1 MMKILIAGA
10 SGLVGKSLVS
20 CLAKEHE
27 ITVLG
32 RDSALLK
39 KIFPKHHAINWPE
52 LKKES
57 ATNYQLV
64 INLCGESIAAKHW
77 SRQQKTKIV
86 QSRVETTQ
94 TLANWALTS
103 STPELLRFLNA
114 SAVGIY
120 GLNTSENTEDRRI
133 AIQKKSFSQQIVRE
147 WESIVKKKL
156 ENKISYT
163 LMRFGVVLKKHQGFL
178 KKLELPYK
186 LGLASI
192 LGDGQQAI
200 SWVHIEDLVRAIGFI
215 INTPTLIGAVNIVAP
230 DIVSQKKFAQTLAKA
245 LHRPCFLKTPSRFIE
260 VFFGQ
265 MGQELLLSGQAVIPK
280 KLNESGFSFYYPTL
294 EKALFQEYNF
304 KH

>member
-20 CLAKEHE
+20 CLPKEHE
-27 ITVLG
+27 ITVLS

-39 KIFPKHHAINWPE
+39 KIFPKHHAITWPE

-57 ATNYQLV
+57 VTNYQLV

-103 STPELLRFLNA
+103 STPQLLRFLNA

-120 GLNTSENTEDRRI
+120 GLNTSENTEDTRI

-147 WESIVKKKL
+147 WESIVKKTRK
-156 ENKISYT
+156 
-163 LMRFGVVLKKHQGFL
+163 
-178 KKLELPYK
+178 
-186 LGLASI
+186 
-192 LGDGQQAI
+192 
-200 SWVHIEDLVRAIGFI
+200 
-215 INTPTLIGAVNIVAP
+215 
-230 DIVSQKKFAQTLAKA
+230 
-245 LHRPCFLKTPSRFIE
+245 
-260 VFFGQ
+260 
-265 MGQELLLSGQAVIPK
+265 
-280 KLNESGFSFYYPTL
+280 
-294 EKALFQEYNF
+294 
-304 KH
+304 